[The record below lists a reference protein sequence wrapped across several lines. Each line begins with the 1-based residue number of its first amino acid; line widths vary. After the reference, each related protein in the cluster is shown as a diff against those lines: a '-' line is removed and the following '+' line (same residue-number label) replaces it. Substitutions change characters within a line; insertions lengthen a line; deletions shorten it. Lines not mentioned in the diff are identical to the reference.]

1 MADKKISELDAIT
14 GANTA
19 ADDYFVVVDTS
30 GSVTKKISRA
40 ELNNAIEQ
48 DVLAQVSI
56 TDLGSDLNTNGND
69 INFGDNDKATFGS
82 GDLEIYHDSLNSYIV
97 DSGTG
102 DLIVQGGNNVF
113 IKDGSGNNMLRTTDG
128 AQVRLYYGNATRLD
142 TTATGVDVTGTVV
155 ADTLSLNS
163 STDFGIGTISSDTNW
178 GMYLR
183 SDNVG
188 GSDPANADFNFASN
202 ANENRLRIGSGGDIS
217 FYDSTGV
224 SQGLFWDAS
233 TQRLGLGTTTPTH
246 ELTVSA
252 ANDSGIRIDAEGNN
266 VALMLTDET
275 TSNGF
280 RLNYNA
286 PSDVLSFDTT
296 NGTGAKVSE
305 RMRIDSSGNV
315 GIGTAPAG
323 GVQLDVRGTGVLQ
336 LVNTDTVQLLASSGG
351 STLKNVSN
359 NPLLFGTNNAERMR
373 IDSSG
378 NVGIGMTNPN
388 SYGRLAVMTP
398 TTGYGYFGIGNS
410 VGGGGGV
417 NIGSYFGTARVS
429 YMDTA
434 VENGTAGSEQS
445 RLTFGTAS
453 GGTLSEK
460 MRIDSSGSVKINTTS
475 TIHTNAILNAHM
487 TESSGTV
494 VALKRDPTAG
504 ARQITFHNP
513 NGEVGNIQTSGS
525 GTSYNTSSD
534 YRLKE
539 NVTAITSA
547 TDRLNQLNPVRFNFI
562 ADADT
567 TVDGFLAHEAQ
578 AVVPEAVT
586 GTHNEVDD
594 DGDAVMQGIDQS
606 KLVPLLTAALQ
617 EALTKIDQLETRITA
632 LEA

>member
-178 GMYLR
+178 GMYFR

-217 FYDSTGV
+217 FYDNTGV
-224 SQGLFWDAS
+224 TQGLFWDADQQS
-233 TQRLGLGTTTPTH
+233 LGLGTTSPTH

-594 DGDAVMQGIDQS
+594 DGNAVMQGIDQS
-606 KLVPLLTAALQ
+606 KIVPLLTAALQ

>member
-14 GANTA
+14 GADTA

-30 GSVTKKISRA
+30 GQVTKKISRA

-178 GMYLR
+178 GMYFR

-217 FYDSTGV
+217 FYDNTGV
-224 SQGLFWDAS
+224 TQGLFWDADQQS
-233 TQRLGLGTTTPTH
+233 LGLGTTSPTH

-305 RMRIDSSGNV
+305 RMRIDSSGNLLV
-315 GIGTAPAG
+315 GQSTQNSANAGVSIEQGGKSYFTRDGGHALDVNRLNSDGDIAVFRKDNSTVGSINVTSGNLSIDTNNKAGLLFAANVILPKNNGAISDGTVDLGRDDPYRFKDLYLSG
-323 GVQLDVRGTGVLQ
+323 GVYLGGTGSANHLDDYEEGTWTPAPSTNSGANSSFGSASGKYVKIGS
-336 LVNTDTVQLLASSGG
+336 LVFITAVI
-351 STLKNVSN
+351 N
-359 NPLLFGTNNAERMR
+359 NIN
-373 IDSSG
+373 
-378 NVGIGMTNPN
+378 
-388 SYGRLAVMTP
+388 
-398 TTGYGYFGIGNS
+398 TTG
-410 VGGGGGV
+410 
-417 NIGSYFGTARVS
+417 T
-429 YMDTA
+429 
-434 VENGTAGSEQS
+434 TAGSQ
-445 RLTFGTAS
+445 L
-453 GGTLSEK
+453 
-460 MRIDSSGSVKINTTS
+460 RIIGFPFTIDTQDAIGSMTWNHITT
-475 TIHTNAILNAHM
+475 
-487 TESSGTV
+487 
-494 VALKRDPTAG
+494 P
-504 ARQITFHNP
+504 
-513 NGEVGNIQTSGS
+513 
-525 GTSYNTSSD
+525 YN
-534 YRLKE
+534 
-539 NVTAITSA
+539 
-547 TDRLNQLNPVRFNFI
+547 
-562 ADADT
+562 
-567 TVDGFLAHEAQ
+567 Q
-578 AVVPEAVT
+578 ANPEAVSGEYILFRSSNPDADNT
-586 GTHNEVDD
+586 RQVIDHQHLVDGVSD
-594 DGDAVMQGIDQS
+594 IHFS
-606 KLVPLLTAALQ
+606 
-617 EALTKIDQLETRITA
+617 ITYHTNQ
-632 LEA
+632 

>member
-14 GANTA
+14 GADTA

-30 GSVTKKISRA
+30 GQVTKKISRA

-217 FYDSTGV
+217 FYDNTGV
-224 SQGLFWDAS
+224 TQGLFWDADQQS
-233 TQRLGLGTTTPTH
+233 LGLGTTSPTH

-286 PSDVLSFDTT
+286 PNDVLSFDTT

-305 RMRIDSSGNV
+305 RMRILAGGGITFNGDTAAANALDDYEEGTWTATIGDDSGNTSNTST
-315 GIGTAPAG
+315 GYYTKIGNLVRVHLNVITNISTAGLVAG
-323 GVQLDVRGTGVLQ
+323 DAIQISGLPYNPTNGNHAGSCYLSRTDFNGKTQLIPYAKNGTDQ
-336 LVNTDTVQLLASSGG
+336 IRFQTTADNVNNANIL
-351 STLKNVSN
+351 VSN
-359 NPLLFGTNNAERMR
+359 VL
-373 IDSSG
+373 SG
-378 NVGIGMTNPN
+378 VADLSALVIV
-388 SYGRLAVMTP
+388 YH
-398 TTGYGYFGIGNS
+398 TT
-410 VGGGGGV
+410 
-417 NIGSYFGTARVS
+417 
-429 YMDTA
+429 
-434 VENGTAGSEQS
+434 
-445 RLTFGTAS
+445 
-453 GGTLSEK
+453 
-460 MRIDSSGSVKINTTS
+460 
-475 TIHTNAILNAHM
+475 
-487 TESSGTV
+487 
-494 VALKRDPTAG
+494 
-504 ARQITFHNP
+504 
-513 NGEVGNIQTSGS
+513 
-525 GTSYNTSSD
+525 
-534 YRLKE
+534 
-539 NVTAITSA
+539 
-547 TDRLNQLNPVRFNFI
+547 
-562 ADADT
+562 
-567 TVDGFLAHEAQ
+567 
-578 AVVPEAVT
+578 
-586 GTHNEVDD
+586 
-594 DGDAVMQGIDQS
+594 
-606 KLVPLLTAALQ
+606 
-617 EALTKIDQLETRITA
+617 
-632 LEA
+632 